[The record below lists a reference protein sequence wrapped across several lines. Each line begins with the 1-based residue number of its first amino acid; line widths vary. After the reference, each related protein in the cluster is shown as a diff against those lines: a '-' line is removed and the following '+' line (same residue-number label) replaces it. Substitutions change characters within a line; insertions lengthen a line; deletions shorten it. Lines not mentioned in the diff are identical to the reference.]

1 MVIKSITLVC
11 ILSFFLLSTDIIP
24 QINAE
29 KFRIATDS
37 LGFSARVDLDLTLLA
52 GNTDFVFLGTN
63 ARLNYNRGND
73 YTFLVLNGGYGINDG
88 ESFFSQAI
96 FHLRNVDALNDFASV
111 EEFVQYNNNKEIL
124 LLDRALIGGGLRL
137 KLINNDE
144 LVMRIGPSIFFE
156 HEVYDLDSLSKHK
169 RITNSVR
176 LNLYFTSLIKFQE
189 NLSFL
194 SIIYLQPKIDQFEDF
209 RILFDS
215 ALNIKL
221 GKSFDLMIKLEM
233 RYDNLPAD
241 DVEKFDLITKLGIAM
256 YLE

>member
-11 ILSFFLLSTDIIP
+11 ILSFFLFINDILP

-29 KFRIATDS
+29 RFRIATDS
-37 LGFSARVDLDLTLLA
+37 LGFSARVDLDLTLLT

-63 ARLNYNRGND
+63 ARLNYNRGTD

-96 FHLRNVDALNDFASV
+96 LHLRNVDALSDFASL
-111 EEFVQYNNNKEIL
+111 EEFIQYNNNKEIL

-137 KLINNDE
+137 KLMESDE
-144 LVMRIGPSIFFE
+144 LVMRLGPSIFFE
-156 HEVYDLDSLSKHK
+156 HEVYDLDSLATHK
-169 RITNSVR
+169 RVINSIR
-176 LNLYFTSLIKFQE
+176 LNLYYTSLFKIHE
-189 NLSFL
+189 SLSFL
-194 SIIYLQPKIDQFEDF
+194 GIIYLQPKINQIEDF

-221 GKSFDLMIKLEM
+221 ASSFDLMIKLEM

-256 YLE
+256 NFD